1 MESEITITTENVER
15 LLRAGYL
22 EAAMRNG
29 NHWAMRANGQ
39 KKTWKTRPR
48 DFRLPF
54 KVGLK
59 TCHAITQDDFDENG
73 ILKPGFYRVKRELCD
88 WFKEDAKK
96 IAAGA

>member
-15 LLRAGYL
+15 LLCARYL

-29 NHWAMRANGQ
+29 NHWEMRANGQ

-59 TCHAITQDDFDENG
+59 TCGAITQDDFDENG
-73 ILKPGFYRVKRELCD
+73 ILKPGFYRVKQGLCAGS
-88 WFKEDAKK
+88 KEHARK